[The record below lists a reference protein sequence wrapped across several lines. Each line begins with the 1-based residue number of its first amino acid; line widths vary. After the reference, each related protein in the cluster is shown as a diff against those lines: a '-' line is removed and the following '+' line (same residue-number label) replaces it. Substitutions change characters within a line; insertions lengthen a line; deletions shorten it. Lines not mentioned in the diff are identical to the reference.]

1 MDKIIQRVRVRGEK
15 KKSGLLQ
22 QGDSIHME
30 CRISPINDSKLTV
43 NWLKD
48 DKPLAEA
55 SRFKPSYEF
64 GFVTLDILYALPEDS
79 GIYDCV
85 VMNDKGEASTR
96 THVTVKI
103 SKFSFFVFK
112 SF

>member
-1 MDKIIQRVRVRGEK
+1 MRKLRYQRK
-15 KKSGLLQ
+15 KKKKGNPVHRKSSSLQ

-30 CRISPINDSKLTV
+30 CRVSPINDSKLTV

-48 DKPLAEA
+48 GKPLAEA

-79 GIYDCV
+79 GIYECI
-85 VMNDKGEASTR
+85 VMNDKGQASTK
-96 THVTVKI
+96 THITVGDL
-103 SKFSFFVFK
+103 
-112 SF
+112 